1 MEQLETGN
9 IGIGNTSTL
18 ATLNNDRFIIVDRKE
33 IFWTGASLKDA
44 GRLTFA
50 AAKMGVEII
59 PGLLE
64 SIRKATSERREYGK
78 GKKSSGAKGKKGK
91 GGL

>member
-1 MEQLETGN
+1 MMEQLETGN

-18 ATLNNDRFIIVDRKE
+18 ATLHNDRFIIVDQKE

-50 AAKMGVEII
+50 AAKMGAEVI

-78 GKKSSGAKGKKGK
+78 ALGQGRSLARKV
-91 GGL
+91 